1 MSKAASL
8 RRVFLTTIAA
18 SAMLAPAF
26 AADPPAAQGIPP
38 PEQPK
43 PGFVC
48 HDMPMVGSGP
58 GFRDSQDASEQAAKD
73 DWLAKA
79 KAVYPDADLANAI
92 NVKWECVKQ
101 GLYSKCF
108 LAAVPCHPKPE

>member
-1 MSKAASL
+1 MFKAALL

-48 HDMPMVGSGP
+48 HDTPLVGRGP
-58 GFRDSQDASEQAAKD
+58 GFKDSQDASEQAAKD

-79 KAVYPDADLANAI
+79 KAV
-92 NVKWECVKQ
+92 
-101 GLYSKCF
+101 
-108 LAAVPCHPKPE
+108 